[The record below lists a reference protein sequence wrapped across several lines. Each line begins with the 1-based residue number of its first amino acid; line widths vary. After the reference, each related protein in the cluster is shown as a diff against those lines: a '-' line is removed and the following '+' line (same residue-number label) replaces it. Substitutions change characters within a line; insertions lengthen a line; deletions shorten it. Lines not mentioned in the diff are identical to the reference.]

1 MIKAISLLI
10 LSSVYLFG
18 VSFWTLTGLSK
29 TNIYVSN
36 NVAYLNV
43 ETVAT
48 TKEKMTTT
56 LHNLGL
62 TTEEQDGATLMFTF
76 SEIENED
83 EHYVYV
89 QIALGEEVQTFRTN
103 KDHTYA
109 ITYSVS
115 DFIEVDV
122 EELDNDI
129 LESVDFLLS
138 QFSEQYEDDKE

>member
-1 MIKAISLLI
+1 MKLLLI
-10 LSSVYLFG
+10 LLISLSLYG
-18 VSFWTLTGLSK
+18 TGFWTLTGVDKANLYISNQVSPLK
-29 TNIYVSN
+29 PDTLQNIRN
-36 NVAYLNV
+36 
-43 ETVAT
+43 
-48 TKEKMTTT
+48 KMTQSLHSNSIATDKQDSPT
-56 LHNLGL
+56 LSVYL
-62 TTEEQDGATLMFTF
+62 EELV
-76 SEIENED
+76 EED
-83 EHYVYV
+83 THYVYV
-89 QIALGEEVQTFRTN
+89 RLALSEEVQTFRTN